1 MTIELKNIGKSY
13 DGNSWTLNDITTEI
27 ESVNSLQSLVR
38 PDAARVRF

>member
-27 ESVNSLQSLVR
+27 ESE
-38 PDAARVRF
+38 